1 MSVIDTIFWIFIIL
15 SFAIA
20 FIGLVY
26 PIIPSVL
33 FILLGF
39 ILYGLFFTFSDFTW
53 FFWTVQILFII
64 LLFGADYAANLF
76 GVKRFGGS
84 KAGIWGST
92 IGLLI
97 GPFLIPVIGILLGPL
112 AGAVIGELL
121 VNRTPFKQ
129 ALKIGFGS
137 LIGFITSVITKGT
150 IQAVMIIIF
159 FLYV

>member
-1 MSVIDTIFWIFIIL
+1 MRVIDFVFWTFIIL
-15 SFAIA
+15 SFVIA
-20 FIGLVY
+20 FAGLIY

-39 ILYGLFFTFSDFTW
+39 ILYGLFFTFADFSW
-53 FFWTVQILFII
+53 LFWTIQILFIL

-76 GVKRFGGS
+76 GVKKFGGS

-92 IGLLI
+92 IGLLV
-97 GPFLIPVIGILLGPL
+97 GPFIIPVIGILIGPL

-121 VNRTPFKQ
+121 INRTPFKQ

-137 LIGFITSVITKGT
+137 LVGFITSVITKGT